1 MQLNS
6 FIDFFNTFN
15 IIENGIKL
23 NSILAFISIVLGF
36 ILYIFE
42 LKNEPEQTTNEKVTI
57 TPTNIIGG
65 IIMGGI
71 IAILLC

>member
-6 FIDFFNTFN
+6 FINFFNNFN

-23 NSILAFISIVLGF
+23 NSILAVISIVLGL

-42 LKNEPEQTTNEKVTI
+42 FKNEPEQTTDEKVTI
-57 TPTNIIGG
+57 NPTNIVGRTY
-65 IIMGGI
+65 
-71 IAILLC
+71 